1 VQRVFSYSL
10 RKDRLLL
17 LSSVVASVCA
27 GATLPLMNI
36 IFGKTRHTIYAQGET
51 YSSLSSTNGQKLQ
64 RDCSKISVPRG
75 IEILHVRDQ
84 SIRVSKPQ
92 DFDLREVDPNQVV
105 HRIPLPRTV
114 LACICRHCKS
124 NSVYMA
130 LIPDLIPRTHSM
142 ASVL

>member
-36 IFGKTRHTIYAQGET
+36 IFGKIRQTIYAQVET
-51 YSSLSSTNGQKLQ
+51 YSSLSSTNGENLQ

-75 IEILHVRDQ
+75 IEILHVRDK
-84 SIRVSKPQ
+84 SIRVSKHH
-92 DFDLREVDPNQVV
+92 DFDLREVDPSQIV
-105 HRIPLPRTV
+105 HRIPLHRTV
-114 LACICRHCKS
+114 LPRVCRHCES
-124 NSVYMA
+124 NPVYIVS
-130 LIPDLIPRTHSM
+130 IPDLTTKTPSM
-142 ASVL
+142 ASV